1 MRILYK
7 YSDILRECFYEKM
20 QELGCDYCCIADVS
34 LRNQYSA
41 CKFAGIDISC

>member
-7 YSDILRECFYEKM
+7 YSDILRECFYKNM

-34 LRNQYSA
+34 GRNQCSA
-41 CKFAGIDISC
+41 FKFAGVDISC